1 MVNCLVITKN
11 DTAAT
16 VIAPVKAGEEICYVL
31 DGKEYSITA
40 VTDIPLYHKAALCD
54 IKKGDIVVK
63 YGCKIGYALQDIK
76 KGEHVHTWNLDSKMA
91 E

>member
-1 MVNCLVITKN
+1 MVNCLVIKPE

-16 VIAPVKAGEEICYVL
+16 VIAPVKAGEDICYVL
-31 DGKEYSITA
+31 GGKEYRIKA

-63 YGCKIGYALQDIK
+63 YGCKIGYALADIK

-91 E
+91 D